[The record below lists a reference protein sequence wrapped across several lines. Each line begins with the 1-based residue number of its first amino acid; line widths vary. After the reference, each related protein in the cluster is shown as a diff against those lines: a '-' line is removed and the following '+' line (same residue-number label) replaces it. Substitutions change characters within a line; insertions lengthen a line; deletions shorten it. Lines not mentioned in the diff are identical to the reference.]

1 MGYDVRQKADIVGTH
16 RFISVYLMETLARWV
31 PTTPELE
38 AKALFGRHL
47 WDLAQ
52 HADQL
57 GQRTAE
63 LRTGLH
69 HNREPA
75 RAFRNV
81 LASFAGTEPTVERI
95 CGFYDA
101 ILPFLSAAYGT
112 YLEAT
117 DHLLDEPT
125 VLILERM
132 LADHTRMR
140 AQRDELLDD
149 RPDLAPADDAFA
161 VNLRRSLD
169 AAGEFVNYRAEPAGA
184 AG

>member
-16 RFISVYLMETLARWV
+16 RFICVYLMETLARWV

-63 LRTGLH
+63 LRSGLH

-75 RAFRNV
+75 RSFRDV
-81 LASFAGTEPTVERI
+81 LESFAGTDV
-95 CGFYDA
+95 
-101 ILPFLSAAYGT
+101 PFLSC
-112 YLEAT
+112 
-117 DHLLDEPT
+117 
-125 VLILERM
+125 
-132 LADHTRMR
+132 
-140 AQRDELLDD
+140 Q
-149 RPDLAPADDAFA
+149 DLAVFKVFFNRTRDWADLEEMFSAGTLDVDAAAALTALHMGADDER
-161 VNLRRSLD
+161 VVRLRGLRP
-169 AAGEFVNYRAEPAGA
+169 N
-184 AG
+184 